1 MKHVK
6 LLSVL
11 TLLLPL
17 HGYASDLNPEA
28 EKQINHLLSFV
39 SASSCK
45 FMRNG
50 TWHEASDAAKH
61 IKKKYD
67 YVLDKGLVD
76 TAEDFI
82 KYSATKSSFSGKKYK
97 VKCDTAPE
105 IESSEWLLSELTLY
119 RSAQN

>member
-6 LLSVL
+6 LLSVV

-17 HGYASDLNPEA
+17 YGYASDLNPET

-45 FMRNG
+45 FMRNS
-50 TWHEASDAAKH
+50 TWHEATDAADH

-67 YVLDKGLVD
+67 YVLGKGLVD
-76 TAEDFI
+76 TPEDFI
-82 KYSATKSSFSGKKYK
+82 KYSATKSSLSGRKYK
-97 VKCDTAPE
+97 VKCGAEPE
-105 IESSEWLLSELTLY
+105 IESSEWLLTELALF
-119 RSAQN
+119 RSTEK